1 MTPDF
6 RVKITD
12 FGIARVTDQAP
23 LTKTGQ
29 VMGTAQYLAPE
40 QATGK
45 GSGPGSDL
53 YALGIIAYEALAG
66 QRPFTGDSQVS
77 IAIAQVNQQH
87 PPLPTTVSEP
97 VRRFVDSLLEKKP
110 ERRPDDAMAVSKAAG
125 LIAAGDIAG
134 AEAVLP
140 QMRHGNAAS
149 EALTQVFN

>member
-77 IAIAQVNQQH
+77 IAIAQVNQRASAAADDRVRTG
-87 PPLPTTVSEP
+87 PPL
-97 VRRFVDSLLEKKP
+97 RRLSARE
-110 ERRPDDAMAVSKAAG
+110 E
-125 LIAAGDIAG
+125 AG
-134 AEAVLP
+134 ASS
-140 QMRHGNAAS
+140 R
-149 EALTQVFN
+149 